1 LSSIGPNLIRLHGS
15 LLAGRPKISI
25 GEKTAAASVVASR

>member
-1 LSSIGPNLIRLHGS
+1 MKNTSG

-25 GEKTAAASVVASR
+25 GEKTAAASVVASE